1 MRLDQARYRALSI
14 LILVTALASVP
25 IEPAQAQSQPVD
37 AVLEDPVTM
46 GAWLYGGNCSRC
58 HGPYG
63 DDRFAK
69 GLTAKELK
77 EKIAGSKRS
86 TCTIQWAL
94 AKGGPLASKQIDAV
108 VAYLSAWEKAGA
120 APALPPLPPY
130 PTATPQPTPTAA
142 PDTTPAPT
150 TQAVAALGGE
160 LAANSISDPILQE
173 TLAQS
178 PVYAGAYLYSQN
190 CYRCHFNYD
199 RARMG
204 STLTMEVIQK
214 TITNGKAATSMPAF
228 GFTNGG
234 PLKRRDIDAV
244 VAFISAWETAGA
256 PPPLPDHLAAEI
268 NRIAPPVAA
277 SVTSPASAEA
287 AALAAAAAAP
297 AAVPAAPQR
306 ERGNVE
312 TNRAT
317 ISLWLHNGLVL
328 GLYCTLGVP
337 VLFVLVIGFLFASQL
352 GYRGNRE
359 PPGGQGS

>member
-1 MRLDQARYRALSI
+1 MGKTVAVIRRVVVMRLDRARYRALSI
-14 LILVTALASVP
+14 LILVTSLASVP

-37 AVLEDPVTM
+37 TVLEDPVTM

-69 GLTAKELK
+69 RLTAK
-77 EKIAGSKRS
+77 
-86 TCTIQWAL
+86 
-94 AKGGPLASKQIDAV
+94 
-108 VAYLSAWEKAGA
+108 
-120 APALPPLPPY
+120 
-130 PTATPQPTPTAA
+130 
-142 PDTTPAPT
+142 
-150 TQAVAALGGE
+150 
-160 LAANSISDPILQE
+160 
-173 TLAQS
+173 
-178 PVYAGAYLYSQN
+178 
-190 CYRCHFNYD
+190 
-199 RARMG
+199 
-204 STLTMEVIQK
+204 
-214 TITNGKAATSMPAF
+214 TSMPAF

-256 PPPLPDHLAAEI
+256 PPPLPDHLIAEI

-306 ERGNVE
+306 ERGNME

-317 ISLWLHNGLVL
+317 ISLWLHNALVL
-328 GLYCTLGVP
+328 GLYCILGVP
-337 VLFVLVIGFLFASQL
+337 VLFVLVIGLLFASQL